1 MSTFRFPI
9 SVKRLAA
16 LLCGA
21 ALSGLAVDVP
31 AAGGQPAAA
40 ERATRAEAAR
50 PRPGTVTVVPFV
62 NLSRDPA
69 DAALGEGLA
78 ETVIAGLDA
87 VQGLTVVVRSP
98 HAAAQQPRPDVAWLV
113 TGGFQRRGRQLRV
126 TARIASAQTGV
137 VLRTI
142 RIDGTL
148 DELFALQ
155 DRVVAALRER
165 FAGLNGGA
173 SPPSPAAAET
183 LPGAGDAAQPDLE
196 RSAPRRRRGG
206 AFGAAPAPGAAAPAT
221 GPPEYP
227 ESRTRVGEPPPPPAV
242 VPVPAALPEPE
253 VEASGVLPGVLAID
267 DDAPR
272 FGVASGAGILTGRP
286 TVRPPRTPTPPT
298 IDGRLDD
305 AAWSRAVRITEFVQ
319 LAPRAGEAA
328 TQDSDVYI
336 AYDSAN
342 LYIGFYAHFTDP
354 QLLRA
359 NRKDRDVRTG
369 DDVFWV
375 YIDPFLDQQ
384 RAYSFGVNAYGVQ
397 MDTIVSTRG
406 GGGFGGGGGRGGPGL
421 RLPFGD
427 SSWDTLFDSAGR
439 IVTDGFTAEIAI
451 PFKSLRY
458 PQRTGNVS
466 HQWGFQIARR
476 IRAGNETVVWAPV
489 TREIAG
495 FLPQMGVLQ
504 GMTGLSTSRNIEIL
518 PTFTAVQFGR
528 LDDAGSFVNDDA
540 QPEGGVNFKYG
551 VTSNLTA
558 DVTFNPDFSQIESDR
573 PQIEVNQRF
582 NLFYPELRPFFLEGA
597 EIFNVRA
604 PVRIVH
610 TRTIIDPRYG
620 AKLTGKAGKTTLGV
634 MYANDEAPG
643 YAEDAVAGAA
653 GQTAQTFVGRVRY
666 DLYSESYIG
675 ATFTDREFLDGYSRL
690 AGVDSNFRLGDTH
703 EVGFRAFGTQ
713 HRDLDGVETSGHLLN
728 ANIRKSGRNL
738 RYFVAAYSLS
748 PDFKTDVG
756 FVRRTDQR
764 WMFTE
769 LAYRWWPES
778 WLVSWGPRV
787 RYTRGY
793 DFNGSLEDQQATVG
807 VNLAFADSI
816 NFNAN
821 VDRAM
826 ERFGGINFFK
836 TRYRFFSIVS
846 RIRQFSFGLGGNG
859 GDQIFF
865 DEEHPYLGRDRG
877 WSTFINLRLIP
888 QLESRSSIDTNRFVD
903 VYNDALVF
911 DVNIFRTLTTF
922 QFTDRFLLRNISEY
936 NSFDQRLSLNFL
948 LTYRVNAGTAF
959 YAGYD
964 DHYLQADHIT
974 RDLDGNGIDD
984 RIFQSTAL
992 KRTNRAVFVKL
1003 QYLFRY

>member
-1 MSTFRFPI
+1 MALA
-9 SVKRLAA
+9 VLAA
-16 LLCGA
+16 A
-21 ALSGLAVDVP
+21 VP
-31 AAGGQPAAA
+31 AAGGQPAQEENAPRVAA
-40 ERATRAEAAR
+40 SR

-87 VQGLTVVVRSP
+87 VAALTVVVRFP
-98 HAAAQQPRPDVAWLV
+98 QADAEEPATDVAWLV
-113 TGGFQRRGRQLRV
+113 TGGFQRLGRQLRV
-126 TARIASAQTGV
+126 TARIADAQTGV
-137 VLRTI
+137 VLRTA
-142 RIDGTL
+142 RIDGSL

-165 FAGLNGGA
+165 FVGLVVGGA
-173 SPPSPAAAET
+173 PPPEPAVET
-183 LPGAGDAAQPDLE
+183 RPEPAGGAPPDPGRPVS
-196 RSAPRRRRGG
+196 RPRRGG
-206 AFGAAPAPGAAAPAT
+206 AFGAAPTGAAPT
-221 GPPEYP
+221 IVPPSTP
-227 ESRTRVGEPPPPPAV
+227 ESRPRLAEPAPAPARAPVPPA
-242 VPVPAALPEPE
+242 LREPE
-253 VEASGVLPGVLAID
+253 VAAAGIPPGVIALED
-267 DDAPR
+267 DGPR

-286 TVRPPRTPTPPT
+286 ELRPPRTPTPPT

-305 AAWSRAVRITEFVQ
+305 AAWTRAVRITEFVQ

-328 TQDSDVYI
+328 TQDSEVYI

-342 LYIGFYAHFTDP
+342 LYIGFYAHFMDP

-375 YIDPFLDQQ
+375 YFDPFLDQQ

-397 MDTIVSTRG
+397 MDTIVSSRG

-427 SSWDTLFDSAGR
+427 PSWDTLFNSAGR
-439 IVTDGFTAEIAI
+439 IVADGFTAEIAI

-458 PQRTGNVS
+458 PQRNGNAP

-489 TREIAG
+489 AREVAG
-495 FLPQMGVLQ
+495 FLTQMGVLQ
-504 GMTGLSTSRNIEIL
+504 GMSGLSTSRNIEIL

-528 LDDAGSFVNDDA
+528 LNDAGSFENDRAD
-540 QPEGGVNFKYG
+540 PEGGVNFKYG

-620 AKLTGKAGKTTLGV
+620 AKLTGKTGNMTLGV

-690 AGVDSNFRLGDTH
+690 AGLDSNFRLGDTH

-713 HRDLDGVETSGHLLN
+713 HRDLDGLETTGHLIN

-738 RYFVAAYSLS
+738 SYIAAAYSLS

-764 WMFTE
+764 WMFSE
-769 LAYRWWPES
+769 MAYRWWPES
-778 WLVSWGPRV
+778 WIVSWGPRL
-787 RYTRGY
+787 RFTQGY
-793 DFNGSLEDQQATVG
+793 NFQGILEDRQTSAG

-816 NFNAN
+816 NFNAD
-821 VDRAM
+821 VSRDM
-826 ERFGGINFFK
+826 ERFGGIDFFK
-836 TRYRFFSIVS
+836 TRYQFFSVVS
-846 RIRQFSFGLGGNG
+846 RLRQFSFGLGGNG

-877 WSTFINLRLIP
+877 WNTFINLRLIP
-888 QLESRSSIDTNRFVD
+888 QLESRISIDTNRFVD
-903 VYNDALVF
+903 VRNGDALVF
-911 DVNIFRTLTTF
+911 DVNIFRTVTTY
-922 QFTDRFLLRNISEY
+922 QFTDRFLLRNISEF
-936 NSFDQRLSLNFL
+936 NSFDQKLSLNL
-948 LTYRVNAGTAF
+948 LFTYRVNAGTVF

-964 DHYLQADHIT
+964 DHYLQADHIM

-992 KRTNRAVFVKL
+992 NRTNRAIFMKL
-1003 QYLFRY
+1003 QYLFRI

>member
-1 MSTFRFPI
+1 MSVRPI
-9 SVKRLAA
+9 IE
-16 LLCGA
+16 
-21 ALSGLAVDVP
+21 P
-31 AAGGQPAAA
+31 
-40 ERATRAEAAR
+40 
-50 PRPGTVTVVPFV
+50 
-62 NLSRDPA
+62 
-69 DAALGEGLA
+69 
-78 ETVIAGLDA
+78 
-87 VQGLTVVVRSP
+87 
-98 HAAAQQPRPDVAWLV
+98 
-113 TGGFQRRGRQLRV
+113 
-126 TARIASAQTGV
+126 
-137 VLRTI
+137 
-142 RIDGTL
+142 
-148 DELFALQ
+148 
-155 DRVVAALRER
+155 
-165 FAGLNGGA
+165 
-173 SPPSPAAAET
+173 
-183 LPGAGDAAQPDLE
+183 
-196 RSAPRRRRGG
+196 
-206 AFGAAPAPGAAAPAT
+206 APAPALLP
-221 GPPEYP
+221 
-227 ESRTRVGEPPPPPAV
+227 
-242 VPVPAALPEPE
+242 VPVVLPEPE
-253 VEASGVLPGVLAID
+253 VVAGGVAPGVIALQ

-272 FGVASGAGILTGRP
+272 FGVASGVGILTGRP
-286 TVRPPRTPTPPT
+286 TVRPPRTSTPPT
-298 IDGRLDD
+298 IDGQLDD
-305 AAWSRAVRITEFVQ
+305 AAWTRAVRITEFMQ
-319 LAPRAGEAA
+319 LAPRAGEPA
-328 TQDSDVYI
+328 TQDSEVYI

-342 LYIGFYAHFTDP
+342 LYVGFYAHFSDASM
-354 QLLRA
+354 LRA

-375 YIDPFLDQQ
+375 YFDPFLDQQ

-397 MDTIVSTRG
+397 MDTIVSSRGRG
-406 GGGFGGGGGRGGPGL
+406 GLGGGRGGGGPGL

-427 SSWDTLFDSAGR
+427 PSWDTLFNSAGR
-439 IVTDGFTAEIAI
+439 IVADGFTAEIAI

-458 PQRTGNVS
+458 PQRNGNAP

-489 TREIAG
+489 AREVSG
-495 FLPQMGVLQ
+495 FLTQMGVLQ

-518 PTFTAVQFGR
+518 PTFTAVQFGS
-528 LDDAGSFVNDDA
+528 LNDAGSFENDRAD
-540 QPEGGVNFKYG
+540 PEGGVNFKYG

-620 AKLTGKAGKTTLGV
+620 AKLTGKTGKTTLGV

-666 DLYSESYIG
+666 DLYSESFIG

-690 AGVDSNFRLGDTH
+690 AGVDSSFRLGNTH
-703 EVGFRAFGTQ
+703 EIGFRAFGTQ
-713 HRDLDGVETSGHLLN
+713 HRDVDGLETTGHLIN

-738 RYFVAAYSLS
+738 SYIVAAFALS

-764 WMFTE
+764 WMFSE
-769 LAYRWWPES
+769 MAYRWWPES
-778 WLVSWGPRV
+778 WIVSWGPRL
-787 RYTRGY
+787 RFTQGY
-793 DFNGSLEDQQATVG
+793 NFQGILEDRQTSAG

-816 NFNAN
+816 NFNAD
-821 VDRAM
+821 VSRDM
-826 ERFGGINFFK
+826 ERFGGIDFFK
-836 TRYRFFSIVS
+836 TRYQFFSVVS
-846 RIRQFSFGLGGNG
+846 RLRQFSFGLGGNG

-877 WSTFINLRLIP
+877 WNTFINLRLIP
-888 QLESRSSIDTNRFVD
+888 QLESRISIDTNRFVD

-911 DVNIFRTLTTF
+911 DVNIFRTVTTY
-922 QFTDRFLLRNISEY
+922 QFTDRFLLRNISEF
-936 NSFDQRLSLNFL
+936 NSFDQKLSLNFL

-959 YAGYD
+959 YTGYD

>member
-1 MSTFRFPI
+1 M
-9 SVKRLAA
+9 A
-16 LLCGA
+16 
-21 ALSGLAVDVP
+21 VP
-31 AAGGQPAAA
+31 AASGQPAAA
-40 ERATRAEAAR
+40 QRAPRAEAAR

-62 NLSRDPA
+62 NLSRNPA
-69 DAALGEGLA
+69 DAGLGEGLV
-78 ETVIAGLDA
+78 ETVIAGLDM
-87 VQGLTVVVRSP
+87 VPSLTVVVRSP
-98 HAAAQQPRPDVAWLV
+98 LPAAQDLPPNVAWLV
-113 TGGFQRRGRQLRV
+113 TGGFQRLGRQLRV

-137 VLRTI
+137 VLRTVK
-142 RIDGTL
+142 IDGTL

-165 FAGLNGGA
+165 FAELNGGGA
-173 SPPSPAAAET
+173 AALAPAAVTETEALPDAE
-183 LPGAGDAAQPDLE
+183 DAAPPDPN
-196 RSAPRRRRGG
+196 RSPRRRGG
-206 AFGAAPAPGAAAPAT
+206 AFGAAPAPGGAVS
-221 GPPEYP
+221 PPEP
-227 ESRTRVGEPPPPPAV
+227 LVPSESRSRVGEPPPPPAV
-242 VPVPAALPEPE
+242 LPVPAALTEPE
-253 VEASGVLPGVLAID
+253 IVAAGTLPGVIALED
-267 DDAPR
+267 DGPR
-272 FGVASGAGILTGRP
+272 FGVASGAGILNGRP
-286 TVRPPRTPTPPT
+286 SVRPPRTSTPPT

-305 AAWSRAVRITEFVQ
+305 AAWTDAVHISELVQ

-328 TQDSDVYI
+328 TEDSDVYI

-342 LYIGFYAHFTDP
+342 LYIGFYAHFSDTSM
-354 QLLRA
+354 LRA

-375 YIDPFLDQQ
+375 YFDPFLDQQ

-397 MDTIVSTRG
+397 MDTIVSSRG
-406 GGGFGGGGGRGGPGL
+406 GGGFGGGGGRGGGGPGL

-427 SSWDTLFDSAGR
+427 PSWDTLFNSAGR
-439 IVTDGFTAEIAI
+439 IVADGFTAEIAI

-458 PQRTGNVS
+458 PQRNGNAP
-466 HQWGFQIARR
+466 HRWGFQIARR

-489 TREIAG
+489 AREVSG
-495 FLPQMGVLQ
+495 FLTQMGVLQ

-528 LDDAGSFVNDDA
+528 IDDAGSFANDDA

-620 AKLTGKAGKTTLGV
+620 AKLTGKTGNMTLGV

-690 AGVDSNFRLGDTH
+690 AGVDSSFRLGDTH

-713 HRDLDGVETSGHLLN
+713 HRDLDGLETTGHLIN

-738 RYFVAAYSLS
+738 SYIAAAYTLS

-764 WMFTE
+764 WMFSE
-769 LAYRWWPES
+769 MAYRWWPES
-778 WLVSWGPRV
+778 WIVSWGPRV
-787 RYTRGY
+787 RFTQGY
-793 DFNGSLEDQQATVG
+793 DFQGILEDRQASAG
-807 VNLAFADSI
+807 LNLAFADSI
-816 NFNAN
+816 NFNAD
-821 VDRAM
+821 VSRDM
-826 ERFGGINFFK
+826 ERFGSIDFFK
-836 TRYRFFSIVS
+836 TRYQFFSVVS
-846 RIRQFSFGLGGNG
+846 RLRQFSFGLGGNG

-865 DEEHPYLGRDRG
+865 DDEHPYLGRDRG
-877 WSTFINLRLIP
+877 WNTFINLRLIP
-888 QLESRSSIDTNRFVD
+888 QLESRISIDTNRFVD
-903 VYNDALVF
+903 VYNNDALVF
-911 DVNIFRTLTTF
+911 DVNIFRTVTTY
-922 QFTDRFLLRNISEY
+922 QFTDRFLLRNISEF
-936 NSFDQRLSLNFL
+936 NSFDQKLSLNFL

-964 DHYLQADHIT
+964 DHYLQADHIM

-992 KRTNRAVFVKL
+992 KRTNRAIFMKL

>member
-1 MSTFRFPI
+1 M
-9 SVKRLAA
+9 A
-16 LLCGA
+16 
-21 ALSGLAVDVP
+21 VP
-31 AAGGQPAAA
+31 AASGQPAAA
-40 ERATRAEAAR
+40 QRAPRAEAAR

-62 NLSRDPA
+62 NLSRNPA
-69 DAALGEGLA
+69 DAGLGEGLV
-78 ETVIAGLDA
+78 ETVIAGLDM
-87 VQGLTVVVRSP
+87 VPSLTVVVRSP
-98 HAAAQQPRPDVAWLV
+98 LPAAQDLPPNVAWLV
-113 TGGFQRRGRQLRV
+113 TGGFQRLGRQLRV

-137 VLRTI
+137 VLRTVT
-142 RIDGTL
+142 IDGTL

-165 FAGLNGGA
+165 FAELNGGGA
-173 SPPSPAAAET
+173 AALAPAAVTETEALPDAE
-183 LPGAGDAAQPDLE
+183 DAAPPDPN
-196 RSAPRRRRGG
+196 RSPRRRGG
-206 AFGAAPAPGAAAPAT
+206 AFGAAPAPGGAVS
-221 GPPEYP
+221 PPEP
-227 ESRTRVGEPPPPPAV
+227 LVPSESRSRVGEPPPPPAV
-242 VPVPAALPEPE
+242 LPVPAALTEPE
-253 VEASGVLPGVLAID
+253 IVAAGTLPGVIALED
-267 DDAPR
+267 DGPR
-272 FGVASGAGILTGRP
+272 FGVASGAGILNGRP
-286 TVRPPRTPTPPT
+286 SVRPPRTSTPPT

-305 AAWSRAVRITEFVQ
+305 AAWTDAVHISELVQ

-328 TQDSDVYI
+328 TEDSDVYI

-342 LYIGFYAHFTDP
+342 LYIGFYAHFSDTSM
-354 QLLRA
+354 LRA

-375 YIDPFLDQQ
+375 YFDPFLDQQ

-397 MDTIVSTRG
+397 MDTIVSSRG
-406 GGGFGGGGGRGGPGL
+406 GGGFGGGGGRGGGGPGL

-427 SSWDTLFDSAGR
+427 PSWDTLFNSAGR
-439 IVTDGFTAEIAI
+439 IVADGFTAEIAI

-458 PQRTGNVS
+458 PQRNGNAP
-466 HQWGFQIARR
+466 HRWGFQIARR

-489 TREIAG
+489 AREVSG
-495 FLPQMGVLQ
+495 FLTQMGVLQ

-528 LDDAGSFVNDDA
+528 IDDAGSFANDDA

-620 AKLTGKAGKTTLGV
+620 AKLTGKTGNMTLGV

-690 AGVDSNFRLGDTH
+690 AGVDSSFRLGDTH

-713 HRDLDGVETSGHLLN
+713 HRDLDGLETTGHLIN

-738 RYFVAAYSLS
+738 SYIAAAYTLS

-764 WMFTE
+764 WMFSE
-769 LAYRWWPES
+769 MAYRWWPES
-778 WLVSWGPRV
+778 WIVSWGPRV
-787 RYTRGY
+787 RFTQGY
-793 DFNGSLEDQQATVG
+793 DFQGILEDRQASAG
-807 VNLAFADSI
+807 LNLAFADSI
-816 NFNAN
+816 NFNAD
-821 VDRAM
+821 VSRDM
-826 ERFGGINFFK
+826 ERFGSIDFFK
-836 TRYRFFSIVS
+836 TRYQFFSVVS
-846 RIRQFSFGLGGNG
+846 RLRQFSFGLGGNG

-865 DEEHPYLGRDRG
+865 DDEHPYLGRDRG
-877 WSTFINLRLIP
+877 WNTFINLRLIP
-888 QLESRSSIDTNRFVD
+888 QLESRISIDTNRFVD
-903 VYNDALVF
+903 VYNNDALVF
-911 DVNIFRTLTTF
+911 DVNIFRTVTTY
-922 QFTDRFLLRNISEY
+922 QFTDRFLLRNISEF
-936 NSFDQRLSLNFL
+936 NSFDQKLSLNFL

-964 DHYLQADHIT
+964 DHYLQADHIM

-992 KRTNRAVFVKL
+992 KRTNRAIFMKL

>member
-9 SVKRLAA
+9 SVRRLAA
-16 LLCGA
+16 LVCGA
-21 ALSGLAVDVP
+21 ALAGMAADAP
-31 AAGGQPAAA
+31 AAGGQTAPLANGRPAPSAA
-40 ERATRAEAAR
+40 
-50 PRPGTVTVVPFV
+50 PRPGTVTVAPFV

-69 DAALGEGLA
+69 DDALGEGLA
-78 ETVIAGLDA
+78 ATVTAGLDA
-87 VQGLTVVVRSP
+87 IPGLTVVVSS
-98 HAAAQQPRPDVAWLV
+98 PRPRADVAWLV
-113 TGGFQRRGRQLRV
+113 TGGFQRLGRQLRV
-126 TARIASAQTGV
+126 TARIASGQTGV
-137 VLRTI
+137 VLRTVKV
-142 RIDGTL
+142 DGTL
-148 DELFALQ
+148 DDLFALQ
-155 DRVVAALRER
+155 DRVVAALRQR
-165 FAGLNGGA
+165 FAGLRGGA
-173 SPPSPAAAET
+173 APPAPPAAAT
-183 LPGAGDAAQPDLE
+183 ASGAGEDEGVGPDAD
-196 RSAPRRRRGG
+196 RPRRRPRRGG
-206 AFGAAPAPGAAAPAT
+206 AFGAPPAPAGAVPAPDALEPARSRTPIAEPAPAPALA
-221 GPPEYP
+221 
-227 ESRTRVGEPPPPPAV
+227 
-242 VPVPAALPEPE
+242 PVPAALPEPE
-253 VEASGVLPGVLAID
+253 IAAAAGALPGILALE

-286 TVRPPRTPTPPT
+286 TVRPTRTSTPPT

-305 AAWSRAVRITEFVQ
+305 AAWTDAVHITDFVQ
-319 LAPRAGEAA
+319 LAPRAGEPA

-336 AYDSAN
+336 AYDSTN
-342 LYIGFYAHFTDP
+342 LYLAFHAHFSDP
-354 QLLRA
+354 GMLRA

-375 YIDPFLDQQ
+375 YFDPFLDQQ

-397 MDTIVSTRG
+397 MDTIVSTRR
-406 GGGFGGGGGRGGPGL
+406 GGGFGGRGGGGPGL

-427 SSWDTLFDSAGR
+427 PSWDTLFDSAGR
-439 IVTDGFTAEIAI
+439 IVADGFTAEIAI

-458 PQRTGNVS
+458 PQRNGAAP

-476 IRAGNETVVWAPV
+476 IRAGNETAVWAPV

-495 FLPQMGVLQ
+495 FLTQMGVLQ
-504 GMTGLSTSRNIEIL
+504 GMAGLSTSRNIEIL

-528 LDDAGSFVNDDA
+528 LDDAGGFVNDNA

-582 NLFYPELRPFFLEGA
+582 ALFYPELRPFFLEGA

-604 PVRIVH
+604 PVRVVH
-610 TRTIIDPRYG
+610 TRTIVDPRYG
-620 AKLTGKAGKTTLGV
+620 AKLTGKTGKTTIGV

-643 YAEDAVAGAA
+643 YAEDVVDRAA
-653 GQTAQTFVGRVRY
+653 GETAQTFVGRVRY
-666 DLYSESYIG
+666 DLYAESHIG
-675 ATFTDREFLDGYSRL
+675 ATFTAREFVDSFSRL
-690 AGVDSNFRLGDTH
+690 AGLDSNFRLGDTH
-703 EVGFRAFGTQ
+703 ELGVRAFGTQ

-738 RYFVAAYSLS
+738 SYILAAYSLS

-764 WMFTE
+764 WLYSE
-769 LAYRWWPES
+769 VAYRWWPES
-778 WLVSWGPRV
+778 WLISWGPRV

-793 DFNGSLEDQQATVG
+793 NFDDTLEDETATAG
-807 VNLAFADSI
+807 VNLAFADSV
-816 NFNAN
+816 NFNADVN
-821 VDRAM
+821 RAM

-836 TRYRFFSIVS
+836 NRYRFFAVVS
-846 RIRQFSFGLGGNG
+846 RIRQFSFGLGGNS

-865 DEEHPYLGRDRG
+865 DDENPYLGRDHG
-877 WSTFINLRLIP
+877 WNTFINLRLIP
-888 QLESRSSIDTNRFVD
+888 QLESRISIDTNRFVD
-903 VYNDALVF
+903 AYNSEALVF
-911 DVNIFRTLTTF
+911 DINIFRTVTTY
-922 QFTDRFLLRNISEY
+922 QFTDRLLLRNISEY
-936 NSFDQRLSLNFL
+936 NSFDQNLSLNMLF
-948 LTYRVNAGTAF
+948 TYRVNAGTVF

-964 DHYLQADHIT
+964 DHYRQADHIM

-992 KRTNRAVFVKL
+992 KRTNRAVFLKL

>member
-1 MSTFRFPI
+1 MA
-9 SVKRLAA
+9 LAGCA
-16 LLCGA
+16 
-21 ALSGLAVDVP
+21 LAVP
-31 AAGGQPAAA
+31 AVSAQPAPA
-40 ERATRAEAAR
+40 ERAPQGEAAP
-50 PRPGTVTVVPFV
+50 PRPGTVTVAPFV

-69 DAALGEGLA
+69 DAPLGEGLA
-78 ETVIAGLDA
+78 ETVIAGLDM
-87 VQGLTVVVRSP
+87 VPSLTVVVRSP
-98 HAAAQQPRPDVAWLV
+98 LPAAQQPAPVVAWLV
-113 TGGFQRRGRQLRV
+113 TGGFQRVGRQLRV
-126 TARIASAQTGV
+126 TARIADAQTGV
-137 VLRTI
+137 VLRTAT
-142 RIDGTL
+142 IDGSL
-148 DELFALQ
+148 DDLFALQ
-155 DRVVAALRER
+155 DRVVEALRAQ
-165 FAGLNGGA
+165 FVDLNVQGLTTAAPAAQTSSGA
-173 SPPSPAAAET
+173 AAAE
-183 LPGAGDAAQPDLE
+183 PP
-196 RSAPRRRRGG
+196 APARPAPRRRGG
-206 AFGAAPAPGAAAPAT
+206 AFGAAVAPPESVLAPTTPEPGEGLEPIAAPS
-221 GPPEYP
+221 PEPRP
-227 ESRTRVGEPPPPPAV
+227 EPALLP
-242 VPVPAALPEPE
+242 VPVVLPEPE
-253 VEASGVLPGVLAID
+253 VVAGGVAPGVMALE

-286 TVRPPRTPTPPT
+286 EVRPPRARTPLT

-305 AAWSRAVRITEFVQ
+305 AAWVDAVRITELVQ
-319 LAPRAGEAA
+319 LAPRAGEPA
-328 TQDSDVYI
+328 TQDSEVYI

-342 LYIGFYAHFTDP
+342 LYLGFYAHIPDP
-354 QLLRA
+354 SMLRA

-369 DDVFWV
+369 DDMFWV

-406 GGGFGGGGGRGGPGL
+406 GGGFGGGGAGL

-427 SSWDTLFDSAGR
+427 ASWDTLFNSAGR
-439 IVTDGFTAEIAI
+439 IVADGFTAEMAI

-458 PQRTGNVS
+458 PQRNGNAL
-466 HQWGFQIARR
+466 HQWGFQIARS
-476 IRAGNETVVWAPV
+476 IRAGNETAVWAPV

-528 LDDAGSFVNDDA
+528 LDDAGGFVNDDA

-597 EIFNVRA
+597 EIFNVLA

-620 AKLTGKAGKTTLGV
+620 AKLTGKAGNTTLGV

-643 YAEDAVAGAA
+643 YAEDAVEGAA

-666 DLYSESYIG
+666 DLYSESFIG
-675 ATFTDREFLDGYSRL
+675 ATFTDRQFLDGYSRL
-690 AGVDSNFRLGDTH
+690 AGLDSNFRLGNTH
-703 EVGFRAFGTQ
+703 EMGIRAFGTQ
-713 HRDLDGVETSGHLLN
+713 HRDLDGVETSGHVIN

-738 RYFVAAYSLS
+738 RYLVAAYSLS

-769 LAYRWWPES
+769 VAYRWWPES
-778 WLVSWGPRV
+778 LIVSWGPRF
-787 RYTRGY
+787 RFTQG
-793 DFNGSLEDQQATVG
+793 FNFQGILEDRQTSTG
-807 VNLAFADSI
+807 VNLALDNNI
-816 NFNAN
+816 NFNAD
-821 VDRAM
+821 VSRDM
-826 ERFGGINFFK
+826 ERFSGINFFK
-836 TRYRFFSIVS
+836 TRYRFFSVVS
-846 RIRQFSFGLGGNG
+846 ALRQFSFGLGGNG

-865 DEEHPYLGRDRG
+865 DEAKSYLGRDGG
-877 WSTFINLRLIP
+877 WNGFINLRLIP
-888 QLESRSSIDTNRFVD
+888 QLESRISIDTNRFVD
-903 VYNDALVF
+903 VYNNALVF
-911 DVNIFRTLTTF
+911 DVNIFRTITSY

-936 NSFDQRLSLNFL
+936 NSFDQKLSLNFL

-964 DHYLQADHIT
+964 DHYRQADHIT

-992 KRTNRAVFVKL
+992 KRTNRAVFLKL